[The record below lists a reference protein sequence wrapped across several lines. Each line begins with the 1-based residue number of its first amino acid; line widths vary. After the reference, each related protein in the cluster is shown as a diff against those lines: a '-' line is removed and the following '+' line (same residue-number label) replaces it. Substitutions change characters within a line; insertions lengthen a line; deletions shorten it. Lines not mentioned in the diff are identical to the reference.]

1 MTTLVAGGATD
12 VGLVRA
18 GNEDQLLIAE
28 PLYAVADG
36 MGGHA
41 AGEVASAAA
50 MEALLVAFD
59 GNPTGPG
66 LVDAVRDANR
76 AVWEQSRESSEL
88 RGMGTTM
95 TAVALITEGDEGDKE
110 VLAIAHVGDSR
121 AYLLRDGELTQV
133 TEDHSVPE
141 ELRRAGRL
149 SPEEAAADPRRHVL
163 TRVLGVDSEVEVD
176 TFQLVPYRGDRLLLA
191 SDGLFGELSDE
202 EIASILRRRSDPERV
217 ARQLVTRAKDAGGA
231 DNITVVVIDVTDDD
245 DRAAKASAKVRSQGV
260 TAMPRPVS
268 ASPSPRSDPATEQI
282 PRAVLT
288 EDRPPPS
295 SPAAPS
301 ATTTKEVPKKARRST
316 LATVAFLAALI
327 LVLGLAATAVLVSAR
342 GSFYVGVDGGDVA
355 IFRGRPG
362 GLIGF
367 DPTLE
372 ERTDVRVADVLP
384 SRLEDL
390 RKGKSV
396 SSVGAARE
404 YVRWI
409 SEEGANALMASA
421 STTST
426 TAPPASTAPPPA
438 PIP

>member
-1 MTTLVAGGATD
+1 MTTLVAAGATD
-12 VGLVRA
+12 VGRVRA

-28 PLYAVADG
+28 PLFAVADG

-59 GNPTGPG
+59 GNPSNAG

-95 TAVALITEGDEGDKE
+95 TAVALIGEGDEEE

-149 SPEEAAADPRRHVL
+149 SPEEAATDPRRHVL

-176 TFQLVPYRGDRLLLA
+176 TSQLVPYRGDRLLLA

-202 EIASILRRRSDPERV
+202 EIAAILRRRSEPERV
-217 ARQLVTRAKDAGGA
+217 AQQLVAMAKDAGGA

-245 DRAAKASAKVRSQGV
+245 DRAAKASAKVGNQPV
-260 TAMPRPVS
+260 KAMPRPIS
-268 ASPSPRSDPATEQI
+268 AYSDPGADPATERI

-288 EDRPPPS
+288 EDRPSPPL
-295 SPAAPS
+295 PAEPAGE
-301 ATTTKEVPKKARRST
+301 AKKAPRTSRGPN

-327 LVLGLAATAVLVSAR
+327 LVLGLAATAILVSAR
-342 GSFYVGVDGGDVA
+342 GSYYVGVDGDDVA
-355 IFRGRPG
+355 IFKGRPG
-362 GLIGF
+362 GFLGF

-384 SRLEDL
+384 SRIEDL
-390 RKGKSV
+390 RKGKQEPSV
-396 SSVGAARE
+396 SAARS
-404 YVRWI
+404 YVRDI
-409 SEEGANALMASA
+409 AEEGARALMAA
-421 STTST
+421 TTST
-426 TAPPASTAPPPA
+426 IPPPASAAPPAPLP
-438 PIP
+438 

>member
-1 MTTLVAGGATD
+1 MTTLVAAGATD
-12 VGLVRA
+12 VGKVRS
-18 GNEDQLLIAE
+18 GNEDELLIAE

-59 GNPTGPG
+59 GNPSGAG

-76 AVWEQSRESSEL
+76 AVWEQSRERSEL

-95 TAVALITEGDEGDKE
+95 TAVALIDEGDEE

-149 SPEEAAADPRRHVL
+149 SPEEAAADPRKHVL

-176 TFQLVPYRGDRLLLA
+176 TAQLVPYRGDRLLLA
-191 SDGLFGELSDE
+191 SDGLFGELSDD
-202 EIASILRRRSDPERV
+202 EIASILRRRSEPERV
-217 ARQLVTRAKDAGGA
+217 AQQLVTMAKDAGGA

-245 DRAAKASAKVRSQGV
+245 DRAAKASAKVGSQPV
-260 TAMPRPVS
+260 TAMPRPVF
-268 ASPSPRSDPATEQI
+268 ASPALDADPPTERI

-288 EDRPPPS
+288 EDRPSPP
-295 SPAAPS
+295 PPPTPPTRA
-301 ATTTKEVPKKARRST
+301 TKEAPKKTRRPN
-316 LATVAFLAALI
+316 LATVAFLAVLI
-327 LVLGLAATAVLVSAR
+327 LILGLAATAILVAAR
-342 GSFYVGVDGGDVA
+342 GSYYVGVDGDDVA
-355 IFRGRPG
+355 IFKGRPG
-362 GLIGF
+362 GLLGF
-367 DPTLE
+367 EPTLE
-372 ERTDVRVADVLP
+372 ERTGVRVADVLP

-390 RKGKSV
+390 RKGKQEPSMA
-396 SSVGAARE
+396 AARS
-404 YVRWI
+404 YVREI
-409 SEEGANALMASA
+409 AEEGAKALMAT
-421 STTST
+421 TTST
-426 TAPPASTAPPPA
+426 IPPPASVAPPSA
-438 PIP
+438 PLR